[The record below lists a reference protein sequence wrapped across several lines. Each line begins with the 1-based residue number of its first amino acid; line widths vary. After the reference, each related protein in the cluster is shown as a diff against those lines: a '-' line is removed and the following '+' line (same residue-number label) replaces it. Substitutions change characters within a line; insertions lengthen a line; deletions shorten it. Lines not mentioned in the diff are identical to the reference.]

1 MFQYFIEMVQVLW
14 YNYHIKHRRVQ
25 VMDKRAGKKD
35 KALSR
40 KDRME
45 AVRSC
50 AVEINVFL
58 QGQKKLLDEA
68 KKLGADMTG
77 RERQRFF
84 GAGVKNYG
92 FIEKACDLAKNN
104 PGYLPP
110 HFDIDDM
117 RESVKDFDDIRQL
130 VFELEQYLR
139 AANNIMLLES
149 DLLYRGSLRVY
160 AGLKEQARNKVLG
173 AQALFDALRVFF
185 HRRKRAADKPTRKET
200 LRTAKKLLQGKT
212 EGALIVRNE
221 KPKITAGV
229 REIVEVG

>member
-1 MFQYFIEMVQVLW
+1 
-14 YNYHIKHRRVQ
+14 
-25 VMDKRAGKKD
+25 MDKRTGKKD
-35 KALSR
+35 KAPSR

-45 AVRSC
+45 AVHSC
-50 AVEINVFL
+50 AVEINLFL
-58 QGQKKLLDEA
+58 RGQKRLLDEA

-77 RERQRFF
+77 RQRQRFF

-92 FIEKACDLAKNN
+92 FIEKSCEIAKNN

-160 AGLKEQARNKVLG
+160 ASLKEQARNKVLG
-173 AQALFDALRVFF
+173 AQALFDALREFF
-185 HRRKRAADKPTRKET
+185 HRRKRVSDKPTQKET
-200 LRTAKKLLQGKT
+200 LRTAKKLLQGKA

-221 KPKITAGV
+221 KPKTTAGV